1 MKRTTLVVLLG
12 IPLTIAVL
20 AGTKAL
26 QINTL
31 MEMGETAVP
40 PPVKVTYLAVATQQW
55 NSHLTSIATLEANQ
69 GVDVAAESSGKV
81 TAVHFNS
88 GQTVKAGT
96 LLIEQDSSTE
106 KAQLKAAQSTLQLA
120 KNQLKRIKKLKAEG
134 NTSQA
139 ELDNAVAQLIRAEA
153 DIDIIQ
159 SALNKKRIVAPF
171 TGQLGI
177 RSINLGQ
184 ELAQGQ
190 SIVNLQQLNPMLV
203 NFHLPQRYL
212 KHIKIGL
219 PVEVSSTDKT
229 TSKTLGKIIAIAP
242 KIDSST
248 RNIKV
253 QAKIDN
259 NDKQLFPGMFVNISI
274 DLQQTSEHLVVP
286 NTAILYA
293 PYGSSVFVINAQQ
306 NPSTVKQ
313 QIVKVGET
321 RGNFIAIKEGLSGT
335 ETIVTSGAFK
345 LSNGQTVELDNSQAP
360 NFKTPGII
368 KDS

>member
-12 IPLTIAVL
+12 IPLTIAILVS
-20 AGTKAL
+20 TKAL

-31 MEMGETAVP
+31 VEMGKTMTP
-40 PPVKVTYLAVATQQW
+40 PPVKVTYLPVGTQQW
-55 NSHLTSIATLEANQ
+55 DSYLTSIATLEANQ
-69 GVDVAAESSGKV
+69 GVDVAAQSSGKV
-81 TAVHFNS
+81 TAVYFTS
-88 GQTVKAGT
+88 GQKVKANT

-106 KAQLKAAQSTLQLA
+106 KAQLKAAKSTLQLA

-153 DIDIIQ
+153 DIDLIQ
-159 SALNKKRIVAPF
+159 SALNKKHIVAPF

-177 RSINLGQ
+177 RLINLGQ

-203 NFHLPQRYL
+203 NFHLPQGYL
-212 KHIKIGL
+212 KQIKVGL
-219 PVEVSSTDKT
+219 PVEVSSTDGSFPKASGT
-229 TSKTLGKIIAIAP
+229 VIAIDP
-242 KIDSST
+242 KIDSNT

-259 NDKQLFPGMFVNISI
+259 SNKQLFPGMFVNISI

-293 PYGSSVFVINAQQ
+293 PYGSSVFVINKQQ
-306 NPSTVKQ
+306 NPPTVKQ

-321 RGNFIAIKEGLSGT
+321 RGNFIVIKEGLSGT

-345 LSNGQTVELDNSQAP
+345 LSNGQAVELDNSQAP
-360 NFKTPGII
+360 DFKTPGTI